1 MGRKRTKDHGLPQR
15 VYLRSGTYWFVDY
28 TGKWHKLGRSFR
40 EAMAAWAAIAN
51 DDSPTRTMDDLI
63 DRYMKEIAPTKA
75 PATYQDNQRQSKLLK
90 AAFGKLRPAT
100 VTTRAVYQYMDIRG
114 KKSQV
119 RANLDLALL
128 SHIFTKAIR
137 WGVVDKNPCK
147 GVERFTEKPRDRS
160 VTDAEYLA
168 FRSMAGE
175 MIAAYMDF
183 KLLSGLRQSDILKMR
198 FDQLQDDGIHVKIS
212 KTGKRIVIKWSR
224 DLTQAVNAIKRLRR
238 RVGSMYLFSTR
249 KGQPYTPSGFA
260 SIWQRRMKK
269 AIDTGVLTE
278 RFTEHDLRA
287 KTASDTD
294 LTHAAELLAHGD
306 TKITDRHYRQ
316 RKAAVVT
323 PLK

>member
-1 MGRKRTKDHGLPQR
+1 MGRKRKKDHGLPRR

-40 EAMAAWAAIAN
+40 EAMTTWAAIA
-51 DDSPTRTMDDLI
+51 DEDSPVRTMNDLI
-63 DRYMKEIAPTKA
+63 DRYMKEVAPTKA
-75 PATYQDNQRQSKLLK
+75 PATHHDNQKQAKLLK

-100 VTTRAVYQYMDIRG
+100 ITTRAVYQYMDIRG
-114 KKSQV
+114 KKSQT
-119 RANLDLALL
+119 RANRDLALL

-147 GVERFTEKPRDRS
+147 GVERFKEKPRDRYI
-160 VTDAEYLA
+160 TDDEYLA
-168 FRSMAGE
+168 FRNIAGDT
-175 MIAAYMDF
+175 IAAYMDF
-183 KLLSGLRQSDILKMR
+183 KFLSGLRQSDILKMR
-198 FDQLQDDGIHVKIS
+198 LDQLRDEGIHVKIS
-212 KTGKRIVIKWSR
+212 KTGKRIVIQWTDALR
-224 DLTQAVNAIKRLRR
+224 DAINAIKQLRR
-238 RVGSMYLFSTR
+238 RVGSVYLFSTR

-269 AIDTGVLTE
+269 AIETGVLKE

-306 TKITDRHYRQ
+306 AKITNRHYRQ
-316 RKAAVVT
+316 RKAAVVM